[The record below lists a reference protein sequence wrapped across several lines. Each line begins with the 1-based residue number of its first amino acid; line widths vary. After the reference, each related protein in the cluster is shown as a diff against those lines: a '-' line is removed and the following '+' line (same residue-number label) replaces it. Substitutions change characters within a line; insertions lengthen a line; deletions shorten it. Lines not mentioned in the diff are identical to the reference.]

1 MRGGKRKGA
10 GRKPGVNNKIQY
22 ATRLPKWLI
31 AWLQTQTNQAKTIE
45 AALVG
50 YYKLR
55 NPETERDA

>member
-10 GRKPGVNNKIQY
+10 GRKPGVNKIPY
-22 ATRLPKWLI
+22 ATRLPKWLV